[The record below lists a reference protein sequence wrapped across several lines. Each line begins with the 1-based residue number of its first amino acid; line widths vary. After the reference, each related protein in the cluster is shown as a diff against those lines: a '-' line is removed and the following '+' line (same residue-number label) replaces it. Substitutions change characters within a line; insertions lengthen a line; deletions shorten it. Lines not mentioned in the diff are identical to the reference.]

1 MWACWLGGIRLFVGS
16 YARLPDWKLP
26 TRWSLPFSFNRK
38 LFPISEISIV
48 LREEEL
54 VTYALRRV
62 AQAVAAE

>member
-1 MWACWLGGIRLFVGS
+1 MS
-16 YARLPDWKLP
+16 
-26 TRWSLPFSFNRK
+26 FSFNRK
-38 LFPISEISIV
+38 LLPIVEISIV

>member
-16 YARLPDWKLP
+16 YAGLSDWK
-26 TRWSLPFSFNRK
+26 TWWSLPFSFNRK

>member
-1 MWACWLGGIRLFVGS
+1 MWARWLGGIRLFVGS
-16 YARLPDWKLP
+16 YARLPDRK
-26 TRWSLPFSFNRK
+26 TRRWSMSFSFNRK
-38 LFPISEISIV
+38 LLPIVEISIV